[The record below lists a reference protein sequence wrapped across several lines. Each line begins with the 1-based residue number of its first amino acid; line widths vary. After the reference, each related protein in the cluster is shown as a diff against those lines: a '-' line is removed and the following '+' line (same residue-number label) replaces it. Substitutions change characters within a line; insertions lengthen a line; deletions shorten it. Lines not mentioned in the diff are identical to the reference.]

1 MPRYLS
7 CADLGVFFIVPT
19 FSKQA
24 SSPTKMGE
32 LMGMG
37 IPLVCNSGVGDV
49 GDIVQESQCGLA
61 LDVKDPAQ
69 IQQSV
74 SAIESLM
81 HMEKAAIRQAAFR
94 FYSLQAGIE
103 TYAATYASVLPP
115 ATLHSG
121 PQSKT

>member
-1 MPRYLS
+1 MPRYLG

-49 GDIVQESQCGLA
+49 GDIVQQSQCGIA
-61 LDVKDPAQ
+61 LDVNDAGQ
-69 IQQSV
+69 ISR
-74 SAIESLM
+74 SIEQVDSLM
-81 HMEKAAIRQAAFR
+81 HLDKAAIRRAAFQ

-103 TYAATYASVLPP
+103 TYAAVYDQLLSPGNHKSIT
-115 ATLHSG
+115 
-121 PQSKT
+121 